1 MSSCSIGFPSSL
13 FIFSVKAD
21 INIYS
26 CVRSFQLKLWGKA
39 DKDIYHIKNG
49 IFQCFDSYNEPSQN
63 PLFMGIAS
71 GKLFNDHKFY
81 LINKSALSKWCMLN
95 SILRNIKKR
104 METIFH
110 SFHSCLYCLS
120 IFRKFS
126 QNSHRTS
133 RKDTWN
139 RAIFLLNCKRYHSS
153 SLWDIEYSIIYLLP
167 LFSHSSCQTLVKN
180 ENVRSLHF

>member
-1 MSSCSIGFPSSL
+1 MPCIRDKQIIISQIPMSSCCIGFPSSL

-71 GKLFNDHKFY
+71 GKLFNDHEFY

-95 SILRNIKKR
+95 SILRNIKKEWR
-104 METIFH
+104 LYFTLFILVSTALVFLG
-110 SFHSCLYCLS
+110 SFPKTAIELPE
-120 IFRKFS
+120 
-126 QNSHRTS
+126 RTLE
-133 RKDTWN
+133 
-139 RAIFLLNCKRYHSS
+139 IGPF
-153 SLWDIEYSIIYLLP
+153 
-167 LFSHSSCQTLVKN
+167 F
-180 ENVRSLHF
+180 F